1 VLGLVEVEMGM
12 ETRGNR
18 RLRMGTGMGMETLF
32 STSHL
37 LSDLCLD
44 KDRGMG
50 MDTGRRWANSSIS
63 FNKA

>member
-1 VLGLVEVEMGM
+1 
-12 ETRGNR
+12 
-18 RLRMGTGMGMETLF
+18 MGTGMGMETLF

-44 KDRGMG
+44 KDRDMG